1 MISFR
6 SPTAQALVADAV
18 KFQMMVIA
26 PVQLLL
32 GSLTEKLNSLCLLS
46 WGTLMILQCGDL
58 SFYRLFINPVWQ
70 LAGTGELFGAGV

>member
-6 SPTAQALVADAV
+6 STAQALVADAV

-46 WGTLMILQCGDL
+46 WGT
-58 SFYRLFINPVWQ
+58 
-70 LAGTGELFGAGV
+70 